1 MRITKKQLKRIIR
14 EERRRIIAEAND
26 RDTERLKQAVRQA
39 MEAGFMKSVLMS
51 IVESE
56 VDLWEDENPT
66 HKHADYTFASKDRWT
81 KK

>member
-81 KK
+81 KR